1 MVVLFMGFLTCLK
14 SRTLATSA
22 IVWNKTNFLLQPAGD
37 SVVIF
42 IKLHDI
48 TPIHHH
54 HSISIILSYPLSALS
69 GSDRFCFVFNSPLVR
84 ERQSSTNLEYPV
96 WLTLWALFEHFSS
109 STIII
114 ISNSIYTI
122 KVTTGAPPAPNDW
135 MLDLQLQECLFQ

>member
-22 IVWNKTNFLLQPAGD
+22 IVWNKTNFLLQPVGD

-48 TPIHHH
+48 STNPSSPFHFHHFINIHSLPCQALMDFALFLQ
-54 HSISIILSYPLSALS
+54 SI
-69 GSDRFCFVFNSPLVR
+69 GER

-96 WLTLWALFEHFSS
+96 WLTLWGKGTFSL
-109 STIII
+109 
-114 ISNSIYTI
+114 SIFLAQLLLLYPTAYTLS
-122 KVTTGAPPAPNDW
+122 K
-135 MLDLQLQECLFQ
+135 